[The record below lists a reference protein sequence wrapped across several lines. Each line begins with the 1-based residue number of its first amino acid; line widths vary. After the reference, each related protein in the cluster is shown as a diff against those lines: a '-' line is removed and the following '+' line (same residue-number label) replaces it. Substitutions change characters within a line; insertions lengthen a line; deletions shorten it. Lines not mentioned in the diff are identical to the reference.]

1 MFTNEFKEVLKKE
14 GVVTIVTVVD
24 NKPHIINSFNTYLFA
39 TEDNRILVPA
49 YAMHKT
55 EENLAINPNVKM
67 TLGAKAVFG
76 KEECPGYVIEGTA
89 TIIDSGD
96 DYDMMFEK
104 YSFLTRVFELK
115 VTSLEQMK

>member
-24 NKPHIINSFNTYLFA
+24 NEPHIINSFNTYLFA
-39 TEDNRILVPA
+39 TEDDRILVPA
-49 YAMHKT
+49 YGMHKT
-55 EENLAINPNVKM
+55 EENLGINPNVKM
-67 TLGAKAVFG
+67 TLGAKAVYG
-76 KEECPGYVIEGTA
+76 KEEWPGYVLKGIGK
-89 TIIDSGD
+89 IIDSGS

-115 VTSLEQMK
+115 VTSLEQVD